1 MTAVEVLN
9 RLRRVLLAL
18 ATMLLLGTLVELW
31 LVNHNEDA
39 IQWVPFVLC
48 GLGLVAILL
57 YVLRKTQTTIWFLR
71 IVMTLMML
79 GSVLG
84 IYLHVSK
91 NMSLEREMHPT
102 ASSSQV
108 WRKGFGGANPLLAP
122 GILAISAIL
131 ILLASYKYD
140 VVNGSP
146 ASSEL
151 RSA

>member
-1 MTAVEVLN
+1 
-9 RLRRVLLAL
+9 
-18 ATMLLLGTLVELW
+18 MLLLGTLVELW
-31 LVNHNEDA
+31 LVNHTEDA

-57 YVLRKTQTTIWFLR
+57 YVLRKTPASIWFLR
-71 IVMTLMML
+71 IVMTLMIL

-84 IYLHVSK
+84 IYLHVSN
-91 NMSLEREMHPT
+91 NMALEREIHPN
-102 ASSSQV
+102 APSSQI

-131 ILLASYKYD
+131 MLLASYKYD
-140 VVNGSP
+140 VVNGSS
-146 ASSEL
+146 ASSGL

>member
-1 MTAVEVLN
+1 MTAIEVLS

-31 LVNHNEDA
+31 LVNHTEDA

-48 GLGLVAILL
+48 GLALVAILL
-57 YVLRKTQTTIWFLR
+57 YVLRKTPITIWFLR
-71 IVMTLMML
+71 IVMTLMIL
-79 GSVLG
+79 GSGLG
-84 IYLHVSK
+84 IYLHVSN
-91 NMSLEREMHPT
+91 NMALEREMHPN
-102 ASSSQV
+102 ARSSQI

-131 ILLASYKYD
+131 TLLASYKYD
-140 VVNGSP
+140 VVNSSS